1 MIYRKVRTRVAGKSL
16 IWNGGDLAEP
26 FSHSHAD
33 NREEWSWKEHDM
45 YATLCSKS
53 DHRDG
58 IEAGTA
64 LRFFWRSWHV
74 LTLFAVDRINFGSTL
89 GQVLG
94 FHFWAAKV
102 MWARTQRKSASM
114 STLPT
119 RDSLRFFSKK
129 SESYPEKDFLTTM
142 RRSIFQ
148 LRGRERCRFWPM
160 GSGFEFSKSPQNIH
174 LSGRLHGSSHSFFNA
189 GRVGRCYNVWFIN
202 LGRPPKP
209 SLFR

>member
-1 MIYRKVRTRVAGKSL
+1 VIFRKVRTQVAGKSL

-64 LRFFWRSWHV
+64 LHFSRRSWHV
-74 LTLFAVDRINFGSTL
+74 LTLFAVERISFGSTL

-94 FHFWAAKV
+94 FHFWAA
-102 MWARTQRKSASM
+102 
-114 STLPT
+114 
-119 RDSLRFFSKK
+119 
-129 SESYPEKDFLTTM
+129 
-142 RRSIFQ
+142 
-148 LRGRERCRFWPM
+148 
-160 GSGFEFSKSPQNIH
+160 
-174 LSGRLHGSSHSFFNA
+174 
-189 GRVGRCYNVWFIN
+189 
-202 LGRPPKP
+202 
-209 SLFR
+209 

>member
-1 MIYRKVRTRVAGKSL
+1 MAWFQVSFDKKLPVLCLCGIHDPSRWEQPDALFCLSESGNDGREVEQQLGEEPCRLGLRFLRLISPVRCRSLRCCETSGIEGLRFVWRIQTSLSRSRKKQPLLVIFRKVRTQVAGKSL

-64 LRFFWRSWHV
+64 LHFSRRSWHV
-74 LTLFAVDRINFGSTL
+74 LTLFAVERISFGSTL

-94 FHFWAAKV
+94 FHFWAA
-102 MWARTQRKSASM
+102 
-114 STLPT
+114 
-119 RDSLRFFSKK
+119 
-129 SESYPEKDFLTTM
+129 
-142 RRSIFQ
+142 
-148 LRGRERCRFWPM
+148 
-160 GSGFEFSKSPQNIH
+160 
-174 LSGRLHGSSHSFFNA
+174 
-189 GRVGRCYNVWFIN
+189 
-202 LGRPPKP
+202 
-209 SLFR
+209 